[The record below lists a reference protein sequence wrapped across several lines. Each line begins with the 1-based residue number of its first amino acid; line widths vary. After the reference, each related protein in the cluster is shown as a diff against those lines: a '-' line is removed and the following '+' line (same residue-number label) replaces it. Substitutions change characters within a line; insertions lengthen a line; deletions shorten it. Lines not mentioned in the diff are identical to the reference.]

1 MSALY
6 AQQLANTQE
15 LQKRILQKQEE
26 SARRHEENM
35 EQIRQKALE
44 LSILR
49 CYTDENHTPEM
60 TPYVKQKFCTLCN
73 VLVSICL
80 KIYIFI

>member
-1 MSALY
+1 MH

-15 LQKRILQKQEE
+15 LQKRISQKQEE

-35 EQIRQKALE
+35 EHIRQKALE

-49 CYTDENHTPEM
+49 CYTDDNHTPEM

-73 VLVSICL
+73 ILVSSNKL
-80 KIYIFI
+80 KTLIHFFD